1 MHVSS
6 QLRHDQPARHR
17 HNPGDVLS
25 SLATTMRYGHG
36 QEIYTQDHPAECWY
50 RVVSGAA
57 RRFTVQANG
66 RRQIVD
72 FLLPGDFFGFASRNA
87 HLFTVEAI
95 VGGTIVAV
103 YPRERAEALA
113 DANPHLGRD
122 IRTVTAAEIGRLQT
136 RILILGRIGSLG
148 KVSAF
153 LLEMAE
159 RLSSRP
165 QAGRSGEDILL
176 PMSRYDIADYLT
188 LSVETVSRALTSLKQ
203 CGAIRLVGTRRV
215 KIIHYDA
222 LEDNDE

>member
-6 QLRHDQPARHR
+6 QLRHDQPTRHR

-25 SLATTMRYGHG
+25 TLAMTTRYGRG
-36 QEIYTQDHPAECWY
+36 QEIYTQDHPAEHWY

-57 RRFTVQANG
+57 RRFTVQVNG

-72 FLLPGDFFGFASRNA
+72 FLLPGDFFGLASRNV
-87 HLFTVEAI
+87 HLFAVEAI
-95 VGGTIVAV
+95 VEGTVVAA

-113 DANPHLGRD
+113 DANPHLGRE
-122 IRTVTAAEIGRLQT
+122 IRTVTAAEIARLQT

-159 RLSSRP
+159 RLSSRT
-165 QAGRSGEDILL
+165 QASKTGDGILL

-203 CGAIRLVGTRRV
+203 RGAIRLVGTRRV

-222 LEDNDE
+222 LEDSDE